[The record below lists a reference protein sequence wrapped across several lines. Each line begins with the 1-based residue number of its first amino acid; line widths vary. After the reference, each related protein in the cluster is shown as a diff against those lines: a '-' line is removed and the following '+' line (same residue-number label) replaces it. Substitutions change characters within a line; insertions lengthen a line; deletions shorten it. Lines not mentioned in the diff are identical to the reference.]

1 MIPLSLNKH
10 TDSTAYYQTR
20 FDHGQ
25 RSWPGKCLLS
35 FQFCLQPLA
44 GLGDGGGRNA
54 QKVGLF
60 GDGELQA
67 RKDVGADVS
76 FRESGIRYLKGFRSK
91 IEGVTEHAFQFVP
104 FSILD
109 VPGSGVELF
118 QQVVLSRQLL
128 HKHIRVNI
136 ATRTCIR
143 LWNEPLP
150 LVGSGAD
157 NHQEGPDILPK
168 DSGYLLMLTFK
179 TTSPKT
185 IRISLKRS
193 TR

>member
-1 MIPLSLNKH
+1 MTEAGEMPRRIACSETEH
-10 TDSTAYYQTR
+10 T
-20 FDHGQ
+20 
-25 RSWPGKCLLS
+25 
-35 FQFCLQPLA
+35 FQF
-44 GLGDGGGRNA
+44 N
-54 QKVGLF
+54 
-60 GDGELQA
+60 
-67 RKDVGADVS
+67 
-76 FRESGIRYLKGFRSK
+76 
-91 IEGVTEHAFQFVP
+91 P